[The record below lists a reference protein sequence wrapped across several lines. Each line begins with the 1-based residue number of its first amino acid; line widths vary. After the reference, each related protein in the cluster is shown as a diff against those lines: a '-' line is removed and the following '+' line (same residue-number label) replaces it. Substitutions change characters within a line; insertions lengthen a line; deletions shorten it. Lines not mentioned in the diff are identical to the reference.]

1 MDEEQKEPK
10 GQEIQQNIQDTKDM
24 VKDGASLAKNASTG
38 NVLGAVK
45 DGVKLLG
52 NKKVRR
58 TILVILLIPIV
69 VIVAIAASVFA
80 IFDKIGDAIQG
91 VIDSIINFFN
101 PEEEWDGTIEV
112 SDEDVQAIIE
122 SIKSQNIDLDDL
134 KLLGDLDTTGLT
146 EEEIEEKKKEA
157 QEKYIKKFFEAELT
171 TSTLYANKTKV
182 AGKTYG
188 TVYVY
193 RTLDGQD
200 TENATLLTYMSYKE
214 MEEKA
219 TKGKIDSIKKYYS
232 IDSGG
237 KLVIPEW
244 KTTTTYNPDA
254 LIVTKNSSTEVTL
267 KHVDYRS
274 AISQYTTPTTFFIYL
289 AMVSQN
295 PEFVSAVTELVKDS
309 KIDLT
314 IIDTITTET
323 DSVEESYTLNEIKAD
338 RTRNSK
344 NLTESITTETTT
356 HTPSPQITYVKTWFC
371 EQKIKCSSETVTD
384 ADETE
389 VVEKEDEPEP
399 PASDT
404 GKVTW
409 KTNQKTTTTKSVKRT
424 IYKETYRS
432 DVTDRTGE
440 KGDQGVTTDSFKNDK
455 KEVKDDFKLD
465 ENSRFLGLIDN
476 KFRIPNSKRY
486 EAAGVNNLKS
496 GATWLFGL
504 LQKDYKLQ
512 NLEQVM
518 RLVMQKYT
526 GKDYGVSNLDWDI
539 FEIPDFID
547 ISDGIS
553 GGDGSSSGSNS
564 SSNDLLRKYIHKW
577 ENPKGAP
584 TNADGT
590 KYIIIDDGAGNP
602 AVGYGVDIENSGY
615 KQKFIDAGYP
625 TTVGGEVDVDFVDAI
640 ENEIINKNKREIES
654 TTSGLNLADYQI
666 NALVSRMYNC
676 GTWGAVSEKRGNPS
690 RNFVDSYNAY
700 WNEET
705 DNLYKINENATSGDF
720 NHSLYVQFM
729 SRPVTANNGQYMA
742 GLENRRK
749 SEWTLFQTG
758 YYDVLGVRH
767 ASFSGDTVKSAQYNF
782 PHYLQNDYPGPYGTS
797 TIPSSGCGPTSL
809 AMILAGV
816 KNDPSINPWTV
827 VANLKI
833 YWPDGRYYVPGQGSS
848 HIIFGNDFVYKYY
861 GVTSDPC
868 YPNETQALKALE
880 AGYPIIGGEDGHILA
895 IVPVTAEERA
905 QGYKFRIMDSAR
917 GHDGLYKS
925 VADANKRVVGYLRFT
940 AIIKP

>member
-371 EQKIKCSSETVTD
+371 EQEIKCSSETVTD

>member
-1 MDEEQKEPK
+1 
-10 GQEIQQNIQDTKDM
+10 
-24 VKDGASLAKNASTG
+24 
-38 NVLGAVK
+38 
-45 DGVKLLG
+45 
-52 NKKVRR
+52 
-58 TILVILLIPIV
+58 
-69 VIVAIAASVFA
+69 
-80 IFDKIGDAIQG
+80 
-91 VIDSIINFFN
+91 
-101 PEEEWDGTIEV
+101 
-112 SDEDVQAIIE
+112 
-122 SIKSQNIDLDDL
+122 
-134 KLLGDLDTTGLT
+134 
-146 EEEIEEKKKEA
+146 
-157 QEKYIKKFFEAELT
+157 
-171 TSTLYANKTKV
+171 
-182 AGKTYG
+182 
-188 TVYVY
+188 
-193 RTLDGQD
+193 
-200 TENATLLTYMSYKE
+200 
-214 MEEKA
+214 
-219 TKGKIDSIKKYYS
+219 
-232 IDSGG
+232 
-237 KLVIPEW
+237 
-244 KTTTTYNPDA
+244 
-254 LIVTKNSSTEVTL
+254 
-267 KHVDYRS
+267 
-274 AISQYTTPTTFFIYL
+274 
-289 AMVSQN
+289 
-295 PEFVSAVTELVKDS
+295 
-309 KIDLT
+309 
-314 IIDTITTET
+314 
-323 DSVEESYTLNEIKAD
+323 
-338 RTRNSK
+338 
-344 NLTESITTETTT
+344 
-356 HTPSPQITYVKTWFC
+356 
-371 EQKIKCSSETVTD
+371 
-384 ADETE
+384 
-389 VVEKEDEPEP
+389 
-399 PASDT
+399 
-404 GKVTW
+404 
-409 KTNQKTTTTKSVKRT
+409 
-424 IYKETYRS
+424 
-432 DVTDRTGE
+432 
-440 KGDQGVTTDSFKNDK
+440 
-455 KEVKDDFKLD
+455 
-465 ENSRFLGLIDN
+465 
-476 KFRIPNSKRY
+476 
-486 EAAGVNNLKS
+486 
-496 GATWLFGL
+496 
-504 LQKDYKLQ
+504 
-512 NLEQVM
+512 
-518 RLVMQKYT
+518 MQKYT
-526 GKDYGVSNLDWDI
+526 GRDYGVSNLDWDI

-590 KYIIIDDGAGNP
+590 KYIIIDDGAGNA

-720 NHSLYVQFM
+720 SHSLYVQFM

>member
-10 GQEIQQNIQDTKDM
+10 DQEIQQNIQDTKDM

-371 EQKIKCSSETVTD
+371 EQEIKCSSETVTD

-486 EAAGVNNLKS
+486 EIAGVNNLKS

-590 KYIIIDDGAGNP
+590 KYIIIDDGAGNA

-720 NHSLYVQFM
+720 SHSLYVQFM